1 MGKAAG
7 LLESEAGTV
16 LDHARAGPSRATT
29 LRTPGPG
36 EAHGPV
42 EPATPRSAEVA
53 PPTFERFFQDHY
65 TPLLRAMYLVTGNRH
80 EAEEVTQETFVR
92 ACERWH
98 LVVRADNRPG
108 YVYRMA
114 MNAYRSRL
122 RRIARAARK
131 AVRPDPEPDLFGA
144 VEDRDAI
151 GRALTDLTEGQREAL
166 VLVEWM
172 GMTDAEAG
180 AVLGVSPITV
190 RVRIHRARLVL
201 RPLLESSR

>member
-1 MGKAAG
+1 MGKAAE
-7 LLESEAGTV
+7 LLAEDV
-16 LDHARAGPSRATT
+16 VRLLDDARA
-29 LRTPGPG
+29 
-36 EAHGPV
+36 EAP
-42 EPATPRSAEVA
+42 PRSPRPPLREVSRPELE
-53 PPTFERFFQDHY
+53 PPTFERFFEEHY
-65 TPLLRAMYLVTGNRH
+65 TSLLKAMYLVTGNRH

-114 MNAYRSRL
+114 VNAYRSRL
-122 RRIARAARK
+122 RRLARAARK
-131 AVRPDPEPDLFGA
+131 AVRPDPDPDLFGA

-151 GRALTDLTEGQREAL
+151 GRALGALSEGQREAL

-172 GMTDAEAG
+172 GMTDDEAG

-201 RPLLESSR
+201 RPLLETSR